1 MNRASF
7 VIFVMLCSFSLH
19 AQTLF
24 TYKKQ
29 KVDKEAFLRAFYKNN
44 MGDKSEQALRDYLNL
59 FIAFKLKVRAAKD
72 MRLDTLAEFK
82 NDLQNFRSQVE
93 AEYINDETVIQ
104 KLCNEAFK
112 RSLKDIRVSHIFIP
126 FDKTINP
133 SPASYANTLVTDT
146 TKAFPRIQE
155 AYNALKHNESFEAVA
170 LKYSQDPAVQSNK
183 GDIGFITVFTLP
195 YALETIVYNL
205 QVGEYSAPYKSS
217 SGYHILK
224 KTEERPAFGKMRA
237 AQILL
242 AYSGRPGEEQ
252 KKQLLRVADSLYQV
266 IAKGGDFASLAKQ
279 YSSERNAAVTGGLMP
294 DFGVGRYDAAF
305 EEAVLSLQKDG
316 DITRPFETSFGIH
329 IVKRIKQLPVATD
342 SLRANTLF
350 KDQVLQD
357 SRVNIARDQ
366 FTEEVL
372 RLTGYKKAFLQDEL
386 LWQATDS
393 FLNNNRII
401 PGNNINEQ
409 TALFTIGNEKI
420 TMAQWAD
427 YVQESRRT
435 ASLPYGEI
443 MKQFVSDS
451 AVAYYKK
458 HLEDYDNRFRNQL
471 EEFSEGS
478 LLFSVMEKK
487 VWNKA
492 AEDKAALKKY
502 YDEHKSKYMWN
513 ESAGVIFFTIADR
526 ATAEEIRKDIQSYTK
541 NWKSLSES
549 TSGKII
555 ADSARFDISQI
566 PGNTNDLQPGKLTEM
581 VTDSTDGSVNFVY
594 IIKTYKGGDQK
605 SFDEARG
612 SVINDYQTVLEEKW
626 LAELKKKY
634 PVKVNEKVFRSLVE

>member
-1 MNRASF
+1 
-7 VIFVMLCSFSLH
+7 
-19 AQTLF
+19 
-24 TYKKQ
+24 
-29 KVDKEAFLRAFYKNN
+29 
-44 MGDKSEQALRDYLNL
+44 
-59 FIAFKLKVRAAKD
+59 
-72 MRLDTLAEFK
+72 
-82 NDLQNFRSQVE
+82 
-93 AEYINDETVIQ
+93 
-104 KLCNEAFK
+104 
-112 RSLKDIRVSHIFIP
+112 
-126 FDKTINP
+126 
-133 SPASYANTLVTDT
+133 
-146 TKAFPRIQE
+146 
-155 AYNALKHNESFEAVA
+155 
-170 LKYSQDPAVQSNK
+170 
-183 GDIGFITVFTLP
+183 
-195 YALETIVYNL
+195 
-205 QVGEYSAPYKSS
+205 
-217 SGYHILK
+217 
-224 KTEERPAFGKMRA
+224 
-237 AQILL
+237 
-242 AYSGRPGEEQ
+242 
-252 KKQLLRVADSLYQV
+252 
-266 IAKGGDFASLAKQ
+266 
-279 YSSERNAAVTGGLMP
+279 MP